1 MKTIDITIS
10 GVTPLLCCRW
20 NESAEAE
27 KDTRRTL
34 REKKTPREEAE
45 SYAYKGPNGYGFP
58 LAAIVRGIAEAGSN
72 HKLTG
77 SRKSAKF
84 AVMGS
89 VIPVGEFALLV
100 QPGTT
105 KPIESFEVDSRR
117 VVIPATKGAITRH
130 RPRFDA
136 WSMSFALRINDNIVP
151 VPFIEKLLNEMGET
165 IGIGA
170 FRPAKSG
177 PFGTFQVVMWKDQTK
192 QAA

>member
-1 MKTIDITIS
+1 MKTIDITIQ

-20 NESAEAE
+20 NESAEQE

-45 SYAYKGPNGYGFP
+45 SYAYKGPHGYCFP

-100 QPGTT
+100 RPGTSDSI
-105 KPIESFEVDSRR
+105 PAFEVDSRR

-136 WSMSFALRINDNIVP
+136 WAMTFSLRINDNIVP
-151 VPFIEKLLNEMGET
+151 VQFIEKLLNEMGET

-177 PFGTFQVVMWKDQTK
+177 PFGTFQIVLWKDQTAK
-192 QAA
+192 AA

>member
-1 MKTIDITIS
+1 MKTIDVTIQ
-10 GVTPLLCCRW
+10 GTTPLLCCRW
-20 NESAEAE
+20 NESAEQE
-27 KDTRRTL
+27 KSTRRTL
-34 REKKTPREEAE
+34 QEKKLPREEAE
-45 SYAYKGPNGYGFP
+45 SYAYKGPDGYGFP
-58 LAAIVRGIAEAGSN
+58 LAAIIRGISEAGSN

-100 QPGTT
+100 LPGTVT
-105 KPIESFEVDSRR
+105 PIESFEVDSRR

-130 RPRFDA
+130 RPRFDEWA
-136 WSMSFALRINDNIVP
+136 LSFSLRVNDKIVP

-170 FRPAKSG
+170 FRPAKCG
-177 PFGTFQVVMWKDQTK
+177 PFGTFVVTLWKDQTAK
-192 QAA
+192 AA